1 MEDGNIKTSGSFTEL
16 EKSGINFIGEWQTND
31 EAYKGRTARERWQL
45 IRLVSRIGQQLK
57 QRNLNNEVWG
67 TDQVVNFSNLNK
79 CSLLHYYFMLF
90 FIQLRIKSQVRT
102 A

>member
-67 TDQVVNFSNLNK
+67 TDQVVNFSNLQK
-79 CSLLHYYFMLF
+79 VFSLTLLF
-90 FIQLRIKSQVRT
+90 YVIFYST
-102 A
+102 EY